1 MVNGTLE
8 GRRRGVSSTSV
19 KRRIKRENVKKKE
32 MAGSSSD
39 EDENERVAREIRVKE
54 ERERLAAQREERAR
68 EAERERKEERPPSPR
83 KTRFGGERGLVSS
96 GGVDTSSDRE
106 SVDQILEQVVSVKV
120 EQEDLQPDELE
131 EEEEQNEKILETVMV
146 KEEKILE
153 AVPIKEE
160 NEEPEPELEEEKIEE
175 PIKEEKPLSILI
187 PKEEKDSSGD
197 PLSPPPSMTSPAGL
211 QKSPGKANLG
221 LPDQSGLIV
230 GVNTINYDVSIRNK
244 PKTREEKKM
253 EMIMKAIEAME
264 RAEARK
270 RTA

>member
-1 MVNGTLE
+1 MG
-8 GRRRGVSSTSV
+8 
-19 KRRIKRENVKKKE
+19 
-32 MAGSSSD
+32 D
-39 EDENERVAREIRVKE
+39 
-54 ERERLAAQREERAR
+54 
-68 EAERERKEERPPSPR
+68 
-83 KTRFGGERGLVSS
+83 
-96 GGVDTSSDRE
+96 
-106 SVDQILEQVVSVKV
+106 
-120 EQEDLQPDELE
+120 
-131 EEEEQNEKILETVMV
+131 EKILEPVMA

-153 AVPIKEE
+153 AVPVKEE
-160 NEEPEPELEEEKIEE
+160 KKEEVEQEEEKCKV
-175 PIKEEKPLSILI
+175 KETVKDEKPLSIVI

-253 EMIMKAIEAME
+253 EQIMKAIEAME

-270 RTA
+270 RSDGVD